1 MADIQFKEIKN
12 GVAIITPNGHEYV
25 YTVYPWRMDKI
36 DVNDLGK
43 VSVREENYND
53 VTFNKGC
60 GTVRLTKEN
69 QKLLTTAKLLAN
81 INKEI
86 EENNRYFGNNEL
98 LINKVKMF
106 IELAYKNQVKEFGRE
121 TDLSYDDYRRLSLLE
136 NIPNKT
142 ISQIVM
148 QNQGRN
154 LTDILA
160 ELMSTALEEG
170 LSSTIIKQLHNMND
184 QFPYLAKDD
193 YTILKKYNKQITHM
207 IETQDK
213 KLQAVQNDI
222 DAIIRS
228 IPIHLTNWLP
238 NDAIRKALKIRGEY
252 NIASNKI
259 SIPAI
264 LGAIEDIE
272 YICNEMELP
281 HMDYIKDKS
290 YGEFEINYSH
300 LKKEFED
307 FKEKHKFE
315 MFNKRQHKLPEYNK
329 IIDDHKI
336 DLVIPYTY
344 ADCQKIGRDFHN
356 CFSEYEWRN
365 YLITGERYGCALYKD
380 NVPYVCLDIDT
391 RTNKIHQHLYPNNNS
406 IGLRDTIAKTVLN
419 ELQNLFNNIK

>member
-36 DVNDLGK
+36 DANDLGK

-60 GTVRLTKEN
+60 GTIRLTKEN
-69 QKLLTTAKLLAN
+69 LKLLTTAKLLAN

-86 EENNRYFGNNEL
+86 VQNNRYLGNNEL

-106 IELAYKNQVKEFGRE
+106 IELAYKNQFKDFGRE
-121 TDLSYDDYRRLSLLE
+121 TDLSYEDYRRLSLLE
-136 NIPNKT
+136 SIPNKI

-148 QNQGRN
+148 ENQYGKI
-154 LTDILA
+154 TDILTR
-160 ELMSTALEEG
+160 LMFTTLEEG
-170 LSSTIIKQLHNMND
+170 LSSTIIKQIHDMND
-184 QFPYLAKDD
+184 QFPYLTKDD
-193 YTILKKYNKQITHM
+193 YATLKKYNKQITYM

-213 KLQAVQNDI
+213 KLQAIQNNI

-259 SIPAI
+259 SIPEI
-264 LGAIEDIE
+264 LGMIEDIE

-281 HMDYIKDKS
+281 YMDYIKDKS
-290 YGEFEINYSH
+290 YSEFEISYNH

-315 MFNKRQHKLPEYNK
+315 MFDKRQHKLPEYNK
-329 IIDDHKI
+329 TIENHKI

-344 ADCQKIGRDFHN
+344 ADCQKIGKDFHN

-365 YLITGERYGCALYKD
+365 YLITGEYYGCALYKD
-380 NVPYVCLDIDT
+380 NEPYICLDIDT
-391 RTNKIHQHLYPNNNS
+391 RTNNIRQHLYPYNNS
-406 IGLRDTIAKTVLN
+406 INSRDTIAKTVLN